1 MSARLQDAGSPSIVP
16 SARNSGTIA
25 MRYYSLIAA
34 LGLFGLV
41 SCNGDSAPN
50 DPEVPTKGDSAT
62 ADDAEPQSD
71 SQPQAPDG
79 SKPSDA
85 ATVAAPP
92 KLLDT
97 NDVTAGWISLF
108 DGQSLF
114 GWKANDNPDAGG
126 VNWRIEDGVIVA
138 DESEK
143 PGLLLTSVRF
153 SDYEL
158 QVDYRLESGGNSG
171 VFLRSVPT
179 PENPAVDCYEL
190 NMCNTHPEFPTGS
203 IVGRKKV
210 VLDDAGGDETAPEG
224 KWHRFHV
231 RVEGNQIVVT
241 LDGRIILD
249 FIDDSENQ
257 REIGFIGLQQNEGKI
272 EFSNVALRPLGTMPL
287 NDGKTLAGWREVP
300 ESKSEFKPDEDT
312 IQLTGGPGFLETEK
326 TWADFVLQ
334 FEVHPNAKNIN
345 SGVFFRAAKGTAENP
360 SNGYEL
366 QICNSFANGN
376 RAQPNDYKGGFGT
389 GGIMH
394 RAPARYIVAD
404 DMQWATMTL
413 VADGPR
419 FSTWVNG
426 YPTAHWIDDRKP
438 NDNPRK
444 GQRLKAGH
452 LSLQG
457 HDDESDVDFRSLRI
471 LPVNGDTASDDSPTD
486 E

>member
-1 MSARLQDAGSPSIVP
+1 
-16 SARNSGTIA
+16 
-25 MRYYSLIAA
+25 MRYDYSIIAA

-41 SCNGDSAPN
+41 SCNGDSAQN
-50 DPEVPTKGDSAT
+50 DPEVPTQGDTSA
-62 ADDAEPQSD
+62 ADDAAPQSD
-71 SQPQAPDG
+71 SNPETQPNTSNN
-79 SKPSDA
+79 SKPSGA
-85 ATVAAPP
+85 ATAIAPQ
-92 KLLDT
+92 KLLDPK
-97 NDVTAGWISLF
+97 DIVAGWISLF

-114 GWKANDNPDAGG
+114 GWKANDDPDAGG
-126 VNWRIEDGVIVA
+126 ANWRVEDGVIIA
-138 DESEK
+138 DKSDK

-153 SDYEL
+153 TDFEL
-158 QVDYRLESGGNSG
+158 LLDYRLERGGNSG

-179 PENPAVDCYEL
+179 PENPAVECYEL

-203 IVGRKKV
+203 LVGRKKV
-210 VLDDAGGDETAPEG
+210 SLDDSGGSKTAPEG
-224 KWHRFHV
+224 EWHTFRV
-231 RVEGNQIVVT
+231 RVEGQQIVVT

-257 REIGFIGLQQNEGKI
+257 RNIGFIGLQQNQGKI
-272 EFSNVALRPLGTMPL
+272 EFRNIALRPLGTTPL
-287 NDGKTLAGWREVP
+287 TDGKTLTGWREVP
-300 ESKSEFKPDEDT
+300 GSQSEFKPVEDT
-312 IQLTGGPGFLETEK
+312 IQLTNGPGFLETED

-334 FEVHPNAKNIN
+334 FEVHTNAKNIN

-426 YPTAHWIDDRKP
+426 FPTAHWIDNREP

-457 HDDESDVDFRSLRI
+457 HDDETDVNFRTLRI
-471 LPVNGDTASDDSPTD
+471 LAVDDGTDSDELPGD